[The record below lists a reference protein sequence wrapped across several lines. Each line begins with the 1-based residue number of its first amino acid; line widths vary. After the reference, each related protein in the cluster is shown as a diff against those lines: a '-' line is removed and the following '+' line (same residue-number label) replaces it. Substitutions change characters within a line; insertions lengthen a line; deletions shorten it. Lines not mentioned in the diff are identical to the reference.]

1 MDTDVCIWVGRRIRT
16 LRDERGW
23 TQALLADH
31 AELAREYI
39 SEVERGR
46 KELGIRALERIAQ
59 ALDTELQEF
68 FVGR

>member
-59 ALDTELQEF
+59 ALDIELQEF